1 MLFLSQALEEQIKS
15 LTSQIKEQEGKVK
28 AAAPDEKQLKDL
40 ETKVNQ
46 YRKGQN
52 SGITHT
58 QNISDAFY
66 VYLSLVY
73 MDIHEYC
80 CIQTLTRQMGQ
91 HQKWRL
97 KSKSKNIYYSSA
109 TKIKISA
116 HLTSNVSVVEQIDID
131 GSITKDFFALNF
143 FHHFRLC
150 VHV

>member
-1 MLFLSQALEEQIKS
+1 M
-15 LTSQIKEQEGKVK
+15 
-28 AAAPDEKQLKDL
+28 
-40 ETKVNQ
+40 
-46 YRKGQN
+46 Y
-52 SGITHT
+52 
-58 QNISDAFY
+58 
-66 VYLSLVY
+66 
-73 MDIHEYC
+73 IHGYC

-116 HLTSNVSVVEQIDID
+116 HLTSNVSVVEQID
-131 GSITKDFFALNF
+131 KDEILPEIFLALNF

>member
-52 SGITHT
+52 SEITHT

-73 MDIHEYC
+73 MDIHGYC

-97 KSKSKNIYYSSA
+97 KSKSKNIYNSSA
-109 TKIKISA
+109 TKNQNIS
-116 HLTSNVSVVEQIDID
+116 SPDICS
-131 GSITKDFFALNF
+131 GAN
-143 FHHFRLC
+143 
-150 VHV
+150 

>member
-52 SGITHT
+52 SEITRT

-73 MDIHEYC
+73 MYIHGYC

-109 TKIKISA
+109 TKNQNIS
-116 HLTSNVSVVEQIDID
+116 SPDI
-131 GSITKDFFALNF
+131 
-143 FHHFRLC
+143 
-150 VHV
+150 

>member
-52 SGITHT
+52 SGITRT

-66 VYLSLVY
+66 VYLSHVY
-73 MDIHEYC
+73 MYIHGYC
-80 CIQTLTRQMGQ
+80 CIQTLTRPMGQ

-97 KSKSKNIYYSSA
+97 KSKSKNIYNSSA

-131 GSITKDFFALNF
+131 GSITKDFFGP
-143 FHHFRLC
+143 
-150 VHV
+150 

>member
-52 SGITHT
+52 SEITHT

-73 MDIHEYC
+73 MYIHGYC

-97 KSKSKNIYYSSA
+97 KSKSKNIYNSSA
-109 TKIKISA
+109 TKNLNIS
-116 HLTSNVSVVEQIDID
+116 SPDICS
-131 GSITKDFFALNF
+131 GAN
-143 FHHFRLC
+143 
-150 VHV
+150 

>member
-52 SGITHT
+52 SGITRT

-73 MDIHEYC
+73 MYIHGYC

-97 KSKSKNIYYSSA
+97 KSKSKDIYNSSA

-131 GSITKDFFALNF
+131 GSITKDFFGP
-143 FHHFRLC
+143 
-150 VHV
+150 

>member
-52 SGITHT
+52 SEITHT

-73 MDIHEYC
+73 
-80 CIQTLTRQMGQ
+80 L
-91 HQKWRL
+91 
-97 KSKSKNIYYSSA
+97 
-109 TKIKISA
+109 
-116 HLTSNVSVVEQIDID
+116 
-131 GSITKDFFALNF
+131 
-143 FHHFRLC
+143 
-150 VHV
+150 